1 MKKIVLLSIM
11 ACLFGIDAFAY
22 KYTHKYENNSFA
34 CSLQNIFRLNSCRP
48 QYVWNEKYKCYAM
61 AYITVGGKPVCV
73 D

>member
-34 CSLQNIFRLNSCRP
+34 CSLQNILRLNSAELNM
-48 QYVWNEKYKCYAM
+48 YGMKNINAM
-61 AYITVGGKPVCV
+61 LWHI
-73 D
+73 